1 MVKNWLNYF
10 FNQIILFLT
19 NKKFLLNL
27 LGIIIFLLFI
37 LFAVL
42 QWLRIY
48 THHGQKLEMQDY
60 VGSHITEA
68 QKDADKRS
76 FKMIVNDS
84 VHIVGKPGGIIQ
96 NQNPPGGSFVKENR
110 KVYVT
115 TTKYN
120 ADMIDIAS
128 VFPLYGQD
136 YESKKNQLQQKA
148 IASEIKEFRYDPL
161 TTGTILEVW
170 HNDQVIIDSRL
181 DPKSY
186 TLERGSKLQFVISS
200 PEGGSHIIPPLVGRR
215 LGEARWTVEAIKLK
229 IGSIKTSDDSYIEDI
244 ENAIIISQYPNAD
257 GITTLN
263 TGDAI
268 DVVIKSP

>member
-1 MVKNWLNYF
+1 MKKPLQYF
-10 FNQIILFLT
+10 YNQIIQFLT
-19 NKKFLLNL
+19 NKKFIFNL
-27 LGIIIFLLFI
+27 LGIIAFLLFT
-37 LFAVL
+37 LFAVI

-60 VGSHITEA
+60 VNAHISDA
-68 QKDADKRS
+68 QSDAKRRS
-76 FKMIVNDS
+76 FVMIVNDS

-96 NQNPPGGSFVKENR
+96 NQNPPGGSYVKEGR
-110 KVYVT
+110 KIYVT
-115 TTKYN
+115 TTKYS

-128 VFPLYGQD
+128 VLPLYGQD

-181 DPKSY
+181 DPKNY

-200 PEGGSHIIPPLVGRR
+200 PEGGSHIVPQLVGRR
-215 LGEARWTVEAIKLK
+215 LGEARWTVEALKLK
-229 IGSIKTSDDSYIEDI
+229 IGSIKIANDASVTDI
-244 ENAIIISQYPNAD
+244 ENAVIISQYPDAD

-268 DVVIKSP
+268 DVVLKAQ